1 MLKVRSKEAVGSPPV
16 QGTPFHRQRGGTPK
30 NKAPRRSG
38 GDVLGYRTKNPKPIE
53 RSEELMI
60 VQPVLTVAE
69 TVAVFRRRFI
79 AALVCIACGVLLATT
94 AESYSR
100 CNLSEE
106 QRLAYVC
113 HECRLE
119 AADKDRMTAARRL
132 NLVAARATKATLQG
146 GQREGL
152 LGHAISRTSTTV

>member
-1 MLKVRSKEAVGSPPV
+1 
-16 QGTPFHRQRGGTPK
+16 
-30 NKAPRRSG
+30 
-38 GDVLGYRTKNPKPIE
+38 
-53 RSEELMI
+53 MI

-69 TVAVFRRRFI
+69 TVAVLRRRFI

-100 CNLSEE
+100 SNLSEE

-119 AADKDRMTAARRL
+119 AADKDRTAAARRL
-132 NLVAARATKATLQG
+132 NLVAARVTKATLQG
-146 GQREGL
+146 RQREGSL
-152 LGHAISRTSTTV
+152 APSISSTSTTVFRDGRAGRSGRPRVPAIEHRRKARERRRAYRARKLAAVAYV

>member
-1 MLKVRSKEAVGSPPV
+1 
-16 QGTPFHRQRGGTPK
+16 
-30 NKAPRRSG
+30 
-38 GDVLGYRTKNPKPIE
+38 
-53 RSEELMI
+53 MI

-100 CNLSEE
+100 SNLSEE
-106 QRLAYVC
+106 QRLTYLC

-119 AADKDRMTAARRL
+119 AAEKDRVAAARRL
-132 NLVAARATKATLQG
+132 NLVAARASKATLQG
-146 GQREGL
+146 RQREGRS
-152 LGHAISRTSTTV
+152 GRNISNTSTTVFRDGRAGRSGRPTVSLAEQRRKARERSRAYRARKLAAVAHV